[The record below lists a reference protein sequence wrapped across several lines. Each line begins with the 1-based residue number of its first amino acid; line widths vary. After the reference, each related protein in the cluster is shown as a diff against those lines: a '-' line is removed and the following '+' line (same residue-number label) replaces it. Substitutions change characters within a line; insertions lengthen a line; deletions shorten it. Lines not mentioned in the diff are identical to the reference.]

1 MFLKRLTAVLALIIV
16 ALIFTTGC
24 GSQNE
29 SRQDAAPTKQA
40 PAAQVKTDLVIPEG
54 DRKQI
59 QTAAI
64 ILETHVFGDTE
75 KRLTET
81 ITASGGMIESS
92 QVSTNSDGRKNGRF
106 VIRVPQEKLGQTVN
120 SLSSLPDS
128 KLLSRSVNAQ
138 DVTDEYIDINAR
150 VENLRLQEQRL
161 RQLLEKASTV
171 EEIMKIEGEITKV
184 RTQLDSATGR
194 LKNLS
199 NRIALSTI
207 TATISETNT
216 IQFDSYGGKLLTA
229 FLEGFR
235 AAGETLLVTITFIIG
250 ISPAIVIGY
259 GLWRLWKFVRRKK
272 EPTA

>member
-1 MFLKRLTAVLALIIV
+1 MFPKRLTAILALIIA
-16 ALIFTTGC
+16 ALLFTTGC

-29 SRQDAAPTKQA
+29 SRQDAAPAKQA
-40 PAAQVKTDLVIPEG
+40 PAAQVKSGPVIPEG

-59 QTAAI
+59 QTASVT
-64 ILETHVFGDTE
+64 LETHVFADTE
-75 KRLTET
+75 KKLTET
-81 ITASGGMIESS
+81 VTASGGMIESS

-120 SLSSLPDS
+120 SLSSLPDC
-128 KLLSRSVNAQ
+128 KLLNRSVNAQ
-138 DVTDEYIDINAR
+138 DVTDEYIDVNAR
-150 VENLRLQEQRL
+150 LENLRLQEQRL

-171 EEIMKIEGEITKV
+171 EEIMKIESEITKV
-184 RTQLDSATGR
+184 RTQLDSTTGR

-199 NRIALSTI
+199 SRIALSTI
-207 TATISETNT
+207 TATINETNT

-235 AAGETLLVTITFIIG
+235 AAGETLLVTITFILG

-259 GLWRLWKFVRRKK
+259 GLWRLWKFLRRKK
-272 EPTA
+272 EQNE

>member
-1 MFLKRLTAVLALIIV
+1 MFPKRLTVILVLIIA
-16 ALIFTTGC
+16 ALLFTAGC

-40 PAAQVKTDLVIPEG
+40 PTTQLKSGAVIPEG
-54 DRKQI
+54 ERKQI

-64 ILETHVFGDTE
+64 TVETNVFSATE

-81 ITASGGMIESS
+81 VAANGGMIESS
-92 QVSTNSDGRKNGRF
+92 QVSTNSDGRKSGRF
-106 VIRVPQEKLGQTVN
+106 VIRVPQEKLTETVT
-120 SLSSLPDS
+120 SLSSLADC

-138 DVTDEYIDINAR
+138 DVTEEYIDVNAR
-150 VENLRLQEQRL
+150 LENLRLQEQRL

-171 EEIMKIEGEITKV
+171 EEIMKIESEITKV
-184 RTQLDSATGR
+184 RTQLDSTTGR

-199 NRIALSTI
+199 SRIALSTI
-207 TATISETNT
+207 TAIVNETNT
-216 IQFDSYGGKLLTA
+216 VQFDSYGGKLVTA
-229 FLEGFR
+229 LLEGFR